1 MSYPEYSYKVLIREG
16 HLDTFGH
23 VNNATYLQLAEDA
36 RWEML
41 VSAGYG
47 LDVVQRTQQGPTI
60 LTAEVLFKRELCL
73 REDVTIVTQLRSYHG
88 KVAVLGQKFLKAGGT
103 VATELTFKVGLFD
116 LSLRKLILPTPE
128 WRSAL
133 GVAE

>member
-23 VNNATYLQLAEDA
+23 MNNATYLQLAEDA

-47 LDVVQRTQQGPTI
+47 LDVVQRTQQGPPNQS
-60 LTAEVLFKRELCL
+60 
-73 REDVTIVTQLRSYHG
+73 DS
-88 KVAVLGQKFLKAGGT
+88 
-103 VATELTFKVGLFD
+103 
-116 LSLRKLILPTPE
+116 
-128 WRSAL
+128 
-133 GVAE
+133 